1 MTTTELG
8 FDEDE
13 GGLMLGAGWQDDEGV
28 QRVLLLQRG
37 TDEDLEDEHEISLGL
52 DTYCVSAKGGFTA
65 YGCLSRV
72 ALTEDALTLEFRPE
86 GAEALHVPATAVVPL
101 AGTGVDRATLSGW
114 LRVVLAWG
122 RPEKRPEL
130 VGLTAPGGAP
140 DA

>member
-13 GGLMLGAGWQDDEGV
+13 DGLMLGVSWQDEGV
-28 QRVLLLQRG
+28 HRVLLLQRG
-37 TDEDLEDEHEISLGL
+37 TDDDLADEQEVALGM
-52 DTYCVSAKGGFTA
+52 DTHCVSAKGGFTA

-72 ALTEDALTLEFRPE
+72 ALAEDALTLEFRPE
-86 GAEALHVPATAVVPL
+86 DARALHVPATAVVPL

-114 LRVVLAWG
+114 LREVLDWG

-130 VGLTAPGGAP
+130 VGLTGA
-140 DA
+140 AR